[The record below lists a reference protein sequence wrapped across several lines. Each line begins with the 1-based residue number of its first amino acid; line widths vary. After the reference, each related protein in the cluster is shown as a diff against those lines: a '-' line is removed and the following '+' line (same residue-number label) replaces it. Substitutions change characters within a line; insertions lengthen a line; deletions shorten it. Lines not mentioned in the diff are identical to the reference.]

1 MAGIKQPESKPL
13 ALIDSNVLVYALV
26 TNYPTTQL
34 HEKCVA
40 LLEKGLNGE
49 LDYIL
54 ALNPIIVVE
63 VFSAV
68 RKILS
73 CDEAESRV
81 GSLLRLRRL
90 AFLTIS
96 KEACQSSIEWA
107 KEKNIPVNDAL
118 IACSAI
124 QHAEL
129 IYTMDEEH
137 FRRLEDRG
145 IKMLNPTSQTFK
157 L

>member
-1 MAGIKQPESKPL
+1 MKQAESKPL

-26 TNYPTTQL
+26 TNYPTVQL

-40 LLEKGLNGE
+40 LLEKGLKGE
-49 LDYIL
+49 LNYVL
-54 ALNPIIVVE
+54 ALNPIIVAE
-63 VFSAV
+63 VFSVV
-68 RKILS
+68 RKMLT

-96 KEACQSSIEWA
+96 KEACQLSIQWA

-118 IACSAI
+118 IASSAT

-137 FRRLEDRG
+137 FTKLKEYG
-145 IKMLNPTSQTFK
+145 IKFVNPAK
-157 L
+157 